1 MDLGK
6 SLLPPATA
14 TVCCHVVAVPL
25 PGRGHINPM
34 MSLCK
39 LIASKTQ
46 DILITF
52 VVTEEWLKII
62 GSDSK
67 PETIRFASIPNVI
80 PSEKVRGIE
89 FSEFYEAVQTKME
102 APFEQL
108 LDQLEPPVG
117 NIISDSEL
125 FWAIRIGNRRNIPV
139 ATLCTTSA
147 TFLSKIQ
154 YFSQIEDRDLLVDL
168 LDEEDDT
175 LNIPEGI
182 FPSQIPEFKNI
193 YVTEKKCTQLSLLAH
208 SWVQKSQYLIFSSFY
223 ELEPHVFNTLK
234 QKFPFPLY
242 PIGPVVPPLNS
253 PPNSSQISQWLDSQP
268 LGSVL
273 YVSLGSFIPISS
285 AQMDEILGGL
295 KSSGV
300 KFLWVAREESSTL
313 IKKGGIMNG
322 LIVEWCNSQLA
333 VLCHTSIGGFLTHC
347 GWNSTLEG
355 LSVGVS
361 MLTFPITY
369 DQVSNEELIVE
380 AWRVGWRGRGKV
392 VGADQSL
399 VSRDKICERIK
410 RFMDEES
417 VEVQNLRKR
426 GREIGEL
433 CHQARAK
440 GGSSDNN
447 LDVFINDILLRKF
460 EV

>member
-154 YFSQIEDRDLLVDL
+154 YFSQIEDRDLLVNL
-168 LDEEDDT
+168 L
-175 LNIPEGI
+175 GM
-182 FPSQIPEFKNI
+182 
-193 YVTEKKCTQLSLLAH
+193 C
-208 SWVQKSQYLIFSSFY
+208 
-223 ELEPHVFNTLK
+223 
-234 QKFPFPLY
+234 
-242 PIGPVVPPLNS
+242 
-253 PPNSSQISQWLDSQP
+253 
-268 LGSVL
+268 
-273 YVSLGSFIPISS
+273 
-285 AQMDEILGGL
+285 
-295 KSSGV
+295 
-300 KFLWVAREESSTL
+300 
-313 IKKGGIMNG
+313 
-322 LIVEWCNSQLA
+322 
-333 VLCHTSIGGFLTHC
+333 
-347 GWNSTLEG
+347 
-355 LSVGVS
+355 
-361 MLTFPITY
+361 
-369 DQVSNEELIVE
+369 
-380 AWRVGWRGRGKV
+380 
-392 VGADQSL
+392 
-399 VSRDKICERIK
+399 
-410 RFMDEES
+410 
-417 VEVQNLRKR
+417 
-426 GREIGEL
+426 
-433 CHQARAK
+433 
-440 GGSSDNN
+440 
-447 LDVFINDILLRKF
+447 
-460 EV
+460 